1 LKRRIISIFI
11 LVGSLFLSGVLF
23 ITAFRQLPIENT
35 SLGLDWRTIWEGI
48 QHGRVTFGNTENGIG
63 GMFTPPWGV
72 LFLLPFGFLS
82 FRDSWGIISLVT
94 LISLVMSVPRLSNK
108 KLDVMGTVLLI
119 LSFPALRNLADG
131 NLEGLVVGGIILML
145 LGYNSSNP
153 LVLSLGV
160 LLATV
165 KFQETWLLCL
175 VAFYLIWRRWPT
187 FHQGLVFTIIGV
199 TVIFS
204 VLLWGRDWVKAFV
217 LNTPNM
223 GGLSSAMGR
232 GTLIDIT
239 ASAALGRLGLPLWF
253 ISVTWIFLLGITLWL
268 LRHHPPALSI
278 SWEYAAFLVAA
289 SMLLAPY
296 VSGNSFLTIV
306 AIGIIPL
313 LRRNR
318 FAAIALIILA
328 YLPYLMS
335 KNTLYYYQSYYWSF
349 LLFVVWVV
357 VGHQIATN
365 QHRACSPRN
374 RGPKSGMM

>member
-1 LKRRIISIFI
+1 
-11 LVGSLFLSGVLF
+11 
-23 ITAFRQLPIENT
+23 
-35 SLGLDWRTIWEGI
+35 
-48 QHGRVTFGNTENGIG
+48 
-63 GMFTPPWGV
+63 MFTPPWGV

-94 LISLVMSVPRLSNK
+94 LIFLVVSVPRLSNK

-175 VAFYLIWRRWPT
+175 VVFCLIWRRWPT
-187 FHQGLVFTIIGV
+187 SHQGLVFTIIGV

-204 VLLWGRDWVKAFV
+204 VLLWGRDWVKAFI

-268 LRHHPPALSI
+268 LRHHPPALLI